1 VVQDWREAISISQ
14 TMIKRGGK
22 QWCWS
27 RRRRRVTMGGRLD
40 RRDGVYA
47 KPTTLG
53 YRLSQSSNVG
63 DEQEDVSTRSRGTGG
78 MEGTLFY
85 DAGCWHVAKG
95 KEYTHTATNVTH

>member
-1 VVQDWREAISISQ
+1 VQDWREAISISQ

-53 YRLSQSSNVG
+53 CRLSQSSNVG
-63 DEQEDVSTRSRGTGG
+63 EEQDDVSTRSRRTSR
-78 MEGTLFY
+78 MEGTLFH
-85 DAGCWHVAKG
+85 DAGCWHAAKG
-95 KEYTHTATNVTH
+95 KDYTHTATFTTH